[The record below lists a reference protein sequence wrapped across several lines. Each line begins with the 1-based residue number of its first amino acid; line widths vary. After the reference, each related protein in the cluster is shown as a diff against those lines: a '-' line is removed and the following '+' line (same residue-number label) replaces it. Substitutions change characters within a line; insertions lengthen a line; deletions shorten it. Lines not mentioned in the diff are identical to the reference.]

1 MSGPVFGKPSRR
13 SKEHKDNSSYAS
25 NAPFESTTEAAA
37 PPNKRS
43 SLRTSAATDAH
54 LRIVSLQIGEREAV
68 HAMKDLCEECSA
80 SFGVSAK
87 VEEVVDALSGVLVVG
102 DLLRRLGREKS
113 HLEQTLARRTREHDV
128 TLGHQHELMEQME
141 AMIARLQAEASQA
154 ADRQQEAAVRHTH
167 RVTLLNKEV
176 PPVVCPAALYTSNA
190 SVACGRCKTCATNWR
205 RCATRTSDC
214 ARSSTRSR
222 RR

>member
-80 SFGVSAK
+80 SFGVSART
-87 VEEVVDALSGVLVVG
+87 EEVVDALSGVLVVG
-102 DLLRRLGREKS
+102 DLLRRLGREKC
-113 HLEQTLARRTREHDV
+113 HLDQTLARRTREHDV
-128 TLGHQHELMEQME
+128 ALGHQHELMEQME
-141 AMIARLQAEASQA
+141 AMIARLQAEAAQA
-154 ADRQQEAAVRHTH
+154 ADRQQEAAVRHAH

-176 PPVVCPAALYTSNA
+176 RLARPLPRYTARYTAL
-190 SVACGRCKTCATNWR
+190 
-205 RCATRTSDC
+205 
-214 ARSSTRSR
+214 
-222 RR
+222 